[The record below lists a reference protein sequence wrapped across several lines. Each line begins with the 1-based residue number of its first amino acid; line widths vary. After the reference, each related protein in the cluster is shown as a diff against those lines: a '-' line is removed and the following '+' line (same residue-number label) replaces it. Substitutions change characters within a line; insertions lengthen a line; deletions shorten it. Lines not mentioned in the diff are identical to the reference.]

1 MILLSLL
8 KDENQEKR
16 LIAFKLFL
24 SLIERSST
32 TAFFFTSSLVNAAN
46 VVGYAAA
53 NPIMAQQSLNRNL
66 EQQTSQ
72 SNKEYLIYAMC
83 NQLNQFDQID
93 ERFVEFCIGKL
104 LNTADFN
111 LKHLFDLQI
120 IKSASSTIQSR
131 LNYVL
136 LLISMLYSS
145 RKNVKLCRECL
156 NFLFVVSELEIVRVE
171 FLVNKAGLIQVLIN
185 LLQFYSD
192 INHSTKLQEQQ
203 KMQQQQVNQKQ
214 FLYQQSSGEKD
225 AKNDNECLK
234 ILHEIKGFFC
244 LLTRLMLK

>member
-1 MILLSLL
+1 MFNFLFIRFNYFLLFV
-8 KDENQEKR
+8 KDENHEKR
-16 LIAFKLFL
+16 LVAFKLFL
-24 SLIERSST
+24 TLIERSST
-32 TAFFFTSSLVNAAN
+32 TAFFFTSSLANAAN
-46 VVGYAAA
+46 VVSYAAA

-93 ERFVEFCIGKL
+93 QRFVEFCLAKL
-104 LNTADFN
+104 LNKSDFN
-111 LKHLFDLQI
+111 LKQLFDLQM
-120 IKSASSTIQSR
+120 IKSASTSIQSR

-171 FLVNKAGLIQVLIN
+171 FLINKGGLIQVLIN
-185 LLQFYSD
+185 LLQFYSE
-192 INHSTKLQEQQ
+192 INHSTKQQEQA
-203 KMQQQQVNQKQ
+203 QQPAINRETIESDKP
-214 FLYQQSSGEKD
+214 
-225 AKNDNECLK
+225 NENEYLK
-234 ILHEIKGFFC
+234 ILNEIKSFFC